1 MNIMPR
7 ATRGTALLVVKRY
20 EAHKAEA
27 DKTELRTSFFLPS
40 RFHGQHLADT
50 PTGNNFMLFE
60 LFESIDPG
68 RLNWALVS
76 NAAAGLRID
85 VRTLGLNLC

>member
-1 MNIMPR
+1 MPCT
-7 ATRGTALLVVKRY
+7 TRGTALLVVKRY

-68 RLNWALVS
+68 CQALVS
-76 NAAAGLRID
+76 NVAAGLRID